1 MDPEDNDQLSESQV
15 ADEQN
20 DCGYDRTFETD
31 EDCEEFER
39 EMLFNDQCDEQ
50 EAEREGY
57 LIDGVGFAREGSAL
71 RAETPRNPRI
81 YSCPNCD
88 APNVLTRFD
97 VARGYQ
103 CDTCADAAERGGW

>member
-15 ADEQN
+15 AEEQN
-20 DCGYDRTFETD
+20 DCGYERSFETD

-39 EMLFNDQCDEQ
+39 EM
-50 EAEREGY
+50 EAEFRHDEEEDY

-71 RAETPRNPRI
+71 RAETASNPRI

-103 CDTCADAAERGGW
+103 CDRCADAAERGGW